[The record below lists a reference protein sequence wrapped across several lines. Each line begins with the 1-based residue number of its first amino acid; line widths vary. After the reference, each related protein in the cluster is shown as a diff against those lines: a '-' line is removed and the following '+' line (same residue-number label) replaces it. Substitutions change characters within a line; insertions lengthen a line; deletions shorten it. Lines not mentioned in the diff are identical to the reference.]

1 MPLYEEVRNLKE
13 HIKTGFGIIVGL
25 TLGMMASDV
34 LLGAYSKL
42 TKKECPKTEKKPE
55 SSDSQD

>member
-1 MPLYEEVRNLKE
+1 MKE

-42 TKKECPKTEKKPE
+42 TKKECSKTEKETE
-55 SSDSQD
+55 SGDSQD